1 MFSPRPWGC
10 FLSELDRLALH
21 AREETLPRIGKALAH
36 WIRSLSMNGTTPSID
51 AVKAAPFPD
60 TEQALIQET

>member
-1 MFSPRPWGC
+1 
-10 FLSELDRLALH
+10 
-21 AREETLPRIGKALAH
+21 
-36 WIRSLSMNGTTPSID
+36 MNGTTPSID